1 MARLVSGQS
10 DTKALKTG
18 NDAPI
23 ISGGCGVIDI
33 CGKSVLRCSG
43 TNLYWGL
50 TNTTGIGV
58 EPLTHA
64 GDLGSVSMW
73 RDTDAVGSWSWSGC
87 EGRKTKVTVYSNGA
101 EAELLVNGKSYGR
114 KQQKSARQSLKMC
127 VMKKARLQR
136 FL

>member
-1 MARLVSGQS
+1 MTVRYKSF
-10 DTKALKTG
+10 KKPG

-33 CGKSVLRCSG
+33 CGKIRPEVQWNKLI
-43 TNLYWGL
+43 WGL

-73 RDTDAVGSWSWSGC
+73 REW
-87 EGRKTKVTVYSNGA
+87 
-101 EAELLVNGKSYGR
+101 L
-114 KQQKSARQSLKMC
+114 
-127 VMKKARLQR
+127 
-136 FL
+136 